1 MQAGSDWLRETGSR
15 AGLTRLIQ
23 GRCGEDTEQG
33 RANEGNAGQ
42 VRGGAHE
49 HRRRKHTRETQR
61 KPKPGNINA
70 TLKTQGN
77 KIHKESKNNR

>member
-1 MQAGSDWLRETGSR
+1 MAKGNTGSR

-42 VRGGAHE
+42 VRGVAHE
-49 HRRRKHTRETQR
+49 HRRRKHRETR
-61 KPKPGNINA
+61 KPK
-70 TLKTQGN
+70 TQ
-77 KIHKESKNNR
+77 